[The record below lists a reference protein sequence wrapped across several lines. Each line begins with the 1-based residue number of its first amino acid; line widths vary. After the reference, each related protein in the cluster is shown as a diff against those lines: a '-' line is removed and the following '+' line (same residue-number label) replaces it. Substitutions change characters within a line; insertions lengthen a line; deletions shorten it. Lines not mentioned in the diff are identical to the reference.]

1 MHSGRNACWL
11 GICRYMPF
19 HRCARN
25 VAVPYE
31 PELLVGVPRAVGSFD
46 RRSQGQIG
54 GADPDR
60 DQGFSGKPHGRL
72 LPVGFLDNQLE
83 RLQPLTLLGIIPVAH
98 ANQGGAVLFNQ
109 SFGPSLPRFE
119 NQTRFHAALRKNGD
133 ALMPG
138 PKA

>member
-1 MHSGRNACWL
+1 
-11 GICRYMPF
+11 MPF

-98 ANQGGAVLFNQ
+98 ANQGGAVLLT
-109 SFGPSLPRFE
+109 SLLVPRCPGLR
-119 NQTRFHAALRKNGD
+119 TRRVSMPLSGKVVTRLCPGRKHSTPD
-133 ALMPG
+133 
-138 PKA
+138 